1 LKHND
6 SNNVVWDLI
15 KSCTSPKNTLSLRLI
30 LVKHFMRLLRIIIF
44 IAFLLF
50 LLPSGCRKTP
60 EPPSPEDSDIFVACI
75 PFPGTNQS
83 LDIVTFN
90 IETFPINGYT
100 SVIAVA
106 NLLKT
111 IDADLYA
118 LQEVASESGF
128 NQLLNLLPGYS
139 GLFYLINNSDWN
151 LAYIYK
157 VSEVTVNAA
166 STRLLFTDSEY
177 FPRPPFEIKIHSGS
191 TNLDLYIINNHL
203 KCCGGSENE
212 TSRRIASE
220 MLKDYVD
227 NSRPHDA
234 VVILGDLN
242 DEITGTGSSEN
253 PFLNFINDPVDFR
266 FADMNI
272 AKGSQLWWSYP
283 SYPSHID
290 HILITNELFS
300 RVDTA
305 LVYKAAPCYSNYS
318 TYISD
323 HRPVGIKLISPDR

>member
-1 LKHND
+1 
-6 SNNVVWDLI
+6 
-15 KSCTSPKNTLSLRLI
+15 
-30 LVKHFMRLLRIIIF
+30 MRLLRIIIF
-44 IAFLLF
+44 IPFLLL

-60 EPPSPEDSDIFVACI
+60 EPPSPEDSDIFLACT

-90 IETFPINGYT
+90 VETFPINGYT

-111 IDADLYA
+111 IDADIYA

-128 NQLLNLLPGYS
+128 NQLLNLLPGYA

-157 VSEVTVNAA
+157 VSEISVNGA
-166 STRLLFTDSEY
+166 STRLLFPDSQY
-177 FPRPPFEIKIHSGS
+177 FPRPPFEIKIHHSP
-191 TNLDLYIINNHL
+191 TNLDICLINNHL

-220 MLKDYVD
+220 MLKDYID
-227 NSRPHDA
+227 TSRPNDA
-234 VVILGDLN
+234 VIILGDLN
-242 DEITGTGSSEN
+242 DEITGTGNSEN
-253 PFLNFINDPVDFR
+253 PFLNFIDDPADFL
-266 FADMNI
+266 FADMDI
-272 AKGSQLWWSYP
+272 AEGSQLWWSYP

-300 RVDTA
+300 NVDTT
-305 LVYKAAPCYSNYS
+305 LVYKAAPCYSDYS

-323 HRPVGIKLISPDR
+323 HRPVGIKLTTSGR

>member
-1 LKHND
+1 
-6 SNNVVWDLI
+6 
-15 KSCTSPKNTLSLRLI
+15 
-30 LVKHFMRLLRIIIF
+30 MRFLRIIIF
-44 IAFLLF
+44 IPFLLF
-50 LLPSGCRKTP
+50 LLPAGCRKTP
-60 EPPSPEDSDIFVACI
+60 EPPSPEDSDIFVACT

-90 IETFPINGYT
+90 VETFPINGYT

-111 IDADLYA
+111 IDADIYA
-118 LQEVASESGF
+118 LQEVASQSGF
-128 NQLLNLLPGYS
+128 NQLISLMPGYA

-157 VSEVTVNAA
+157 VSEISVNSA
-166 STRLLFTDSEY
+166 STRLLFTDSQY
-177 FPRPPFEIKIHSGS
+177 FPRPPFEIKIHHST
-191 TNLDLYIINNHL
+191 TNLDIYLINNHL

-220 MLKDYVD
+220 MLKDYAD
-227 NSRPHDA
+227 NSRPDDA
-234 VVILGDLN
+234 VIILGDLN

-253 PFLNFINDPVDFR
+253 PFLNFIDDPADYL
-266 FADMNI
+266 FADMDI
-272 AKGSQLWWSYP
+272 AEGSQLWWSYP

-290 HILITNELFS
+290 HILITDELFS
-300 RVDTA
+300 SVDTTI
-305 LVYKAAPCYSNYS
+305 VYKAAPCYSDYS

-323 HRPVGIKLISPDR
+323 HRPVGIKLTTTGR

>member
-1 LKHND
+1 MIQSLKEY
-6 SNNVVWDLI
+6 LQ
-15 KSCTSPKNTLSLRLI
+15 SLWFI
-30 LVKHFMRLLRIIIF
+30 ETKVNLLRIILF
-44 IAFLLF
+44 ILFISF
-50 LLPSGCRKTP
+50 LLPSGCRKAP

-75 PFPGTNQS
+75 PFPGTDQS

-90 IETFPINGYT
+90 VETFPINGYT

-111 IDADLYA
+111 IDADVYA

-128 NQLLNLLPGYS
+128 DQLLDLMPGYA

-157 VSEVTVNAA
+157 VSEISLNSSA
-166 STRLLFTDSEY
+166 TRLLFSDSQY
-177 FPRPPFEIKIHSGS
+177 FPRPPFEIKIHHNA
-191 TNLDLYIINNHL
+191 TNLDLYLINNHL

-220 MLKDYVD
+220 MLKDYID
-227 NSRPHDA
+227 TSRPDDA
-234 VVILGDLN
+234 VIILGDLN

-253 PFLNFINDPVDFR
+253 PFLNFINDPGDFR

-272 AKGSQLWWSYP
+272 AEGSQLWWSYP

-290 HILITNELFS
+290 HILITDELFS
-300 RVDTA
+300 KTDTTV
-305 LVYKAAPCYSNYS
+305 VYKAAPCYSDYS

-323 HRPVGIKLISPDR
+323 HRPVGIKLTSAGR